1 MVASVGKPPPIGISV
16 NVRTDSAVA
25 AARLTTV
32 PTIATT
38 EADAS
43 SRRDIPSA
51 AARMD
56 RTEIVARIKIVRNSA
71 GMEVSA

>member
-16 NVRTDSAVA
+16 NVQTDSAVA